1 VKNKCEQL
9 ESSTAVT
16 THTNTDDIDTILN
29 MAIRYLRKLPV
40 YFSQCQD
47 LVVNSR
53 RSLLVQKFVLALT
66 QGGPAGQLYRAI
78 DLHANDAVRYI
89 SDMLAWMHQAL
100 ASEEEFLQVIFGDHS
115 KAPAEPVATSSPRPK
130 DPKRDEGTAHGSED
144 LQGMSL
150 QEMLSRC
157 VHGLGR
163 PLRVRIM
170 QTLES
175 KPTVEVLYAILDLL
189 AFYQAT
195 FSKILPIE
203 NAVHSATK
211 GCYLECKRLF
221 VQTIN
226 RQADALISTPS
237 SCPVD
242 LTASHSTKEC
252 AKQIRDILKASSSA
266 LSSLNHA
273 LPDETVESSDG
284 CSLEEVLG
292 QIIQPLLRSCRLSCQ
307 SLSQADMAI
316 FMLNN
321 VAAVQVGIYILLASD
336 MIVNG
341 SCSSRWS
348 LKIGRAT

>member
-1 VKNKCEQL
+1 
-9 ESSTAVT
+9 
-16 THTNTDDIDTILN
+16 

-78 DLHANDAVRYI
+78 DLHANDAIRYI

-100 ASEEEFLQVIFGDHS
+100 ASEEEFLQVIFGDASHG
-115 KAPAEPVATSSPRPK
+115 KATHEPSSPRPK
-130 DPKRDEGTAHGSED
+130 ETKKDDGLNHEE
-144 LQGMSL
+144 LQGMPL

-175 KPTVEVLYAILDLL
+175 KPVLEVLYAILDLL
-189 AFYQAT
+189 AFYEAT
-195 FSKILPIE
+195 FSKILPVE
-203 NAVHSATK
+203 NAVHSATR

-221 VQTIN
+221 VQTLN

-266 LSSLNHA
+266 LSSRNLSSGKDDGN
-273 LPDETVESSDG
+273 ESDG

-307 SLSQADMAI
+307 TLPQAEMAI

-321 VAAVQVGIYILLASD
+321 VAALQV
-336 MIVNG
+336 
-341 SCSSRWS
+341 
-348 LKIGRAT
+348 